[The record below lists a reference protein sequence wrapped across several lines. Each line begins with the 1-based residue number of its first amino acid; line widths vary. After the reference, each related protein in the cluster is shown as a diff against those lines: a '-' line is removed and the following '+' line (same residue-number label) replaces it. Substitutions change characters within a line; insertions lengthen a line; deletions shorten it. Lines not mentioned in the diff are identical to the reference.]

1 MNKEEIIKYLKTIE
15 QELQE
20 EKIQVIMNKNNAI
33 YYTETLNHIDKQ
45 DHTIDTLKE
54 EVEFQRIQR
63 KYWRDS
69 YYQKIDQIYNE
80 KDLINKEAEI
90 MKDNTIKIFTAQDI
104 IKAKFQV
111 IDKLLGE

>member
-1 MNKEEIIKYLKTIE
+1 MSEEMIKTIKQIIE
-15 QELQE
+15 FTEDVCLYE
-20 EKIQVIMNKNNAI
+20 TENK
-33 YYTETLNHIDKQ
+33 TMKEVLNYIEKQ
-45 DHTIDTLKE
+45 DHTIDILKE
-54 EVEFQRIQR
+54 EVEFQRNQR